1 MAKGKWR
8 INRYASVTEQAYGI
22 CSICKHT
29 SPLPTECYYLAT
41 DVTGLERCPYCN
53 SEMEFYF
60 KSFS

>member
-1 MAKGKWR
+1 MKGKWI

-29 SPLPTECYYLAT
+29 LPLSTECYYLAT